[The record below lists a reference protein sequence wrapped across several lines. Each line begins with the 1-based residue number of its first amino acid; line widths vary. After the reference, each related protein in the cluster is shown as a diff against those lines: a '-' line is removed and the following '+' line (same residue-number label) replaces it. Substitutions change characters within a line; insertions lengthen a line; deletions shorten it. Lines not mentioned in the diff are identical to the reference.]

1 MSMTCDQAA
10 QAMGTGV
17 SAALTAVD
25 CIAAGVSEQAFNR
38 LFGTEGQLAFALTL
52 LLGLYVGFFGISLM
66 LGRSNLSVRAL
77 LPKMMTLGLVLTFA
91 TSFVAF
97 STLFYNI
104 FIGGPDQI
112 AGILT
117 GTQGESATAVF
128 AQKLDVVFLSIQKAS
143 GDTKD
148 ISAFSPPGMMWLGAM
163 LLLLGTVGLL
173 VTARIALALLL
184 AVGPIFVVL
193 ALFEGTRGLFTGWL
207 KGLTMMALAPL
218 FAVLGGS
225 IMLEMAVPVLSALVA
240 VPGKIDQ
247 QAAMA
252 FFLIGAVHAALMLMA
267 LKITSTMVAGWQV
280 FGLVPDKERAR
291 SDDAPR
297 AVPVA
302 QPAATMP
309 RGTGIAPASAGLA
322 PRRVD
327 VAPVQA
333 VIAANDTGGEGGGVR
348 ETRVYATGAAGAGGG
363 QVSPLNP
370 ATSRTRGIGNRFRS
384 ATATAPAAP
393 ASAPT
398 PKTPPPETYR

>member
-1 MSMTCDQAA
+1 MSAACDLAA
-10 QAMGTGV
+10 QSMGMGV

-25 CIAAGVSEQAFNR
+25 CIAGSVSEQAFNR

-66 LGRSNLSVRAL
+66 LGRSNLSVRVL
-77 LPKMMTLGLVLTFA
+77 IPKMMTLGLVLTFA

-97 STLFYNI
+97 STIFYNI

-117 GTQGESATAVF
+117 GTSGESATAVF
-128 AQKLDVVFLSIQKAS
+128 AQKLDVVFQAVQQAT

-148 ISAFSPPGMMWLGAM
+148 IDAFSPPGIMWMGAM

-184 AVGPIFVVL
+184 ALGPIFVVL

-225 IMLEMAVPVLSALVA
+225 IMLELAVPVLAALVA
-240 VPGKIDQ
+240 VPGQIDQ

-252 FFLIGAVHAALMLMA
+252 FFLVGFVHAALMLMA
-267 LKITSTMVAGWQV
+267 LVVSAMMVSRWQV
-280 FGLVPDKERAR
+280 FGLVPDKERSR
-291 SDDAPR
+291 SGDAPR
-297 AVPVA
+297 GVA
-302 QPAATMP
+302 TSSPAATMP
-309 RGTGIAPASAGLA
+309 RTTAIAPAAAAMA
-322 PRRVD
+322 PRRLE

-333 VIAANDTGGEGGGVR
+333 VAAANDTGPAGPIR
-348 ETRVYATGAAGAGGG
+348 ETRVYATGGG
-363 QVSPLNP
+363 QVTPLAP
-370 ATSRTRGIGNRFRS
+370 AAARTRGIGNRFRS
-384 ATATAPAAP
+384 AGSAAP
-393 ASAPT
+393 KAAAST
-398 PKTPPPETYR
+398 PPETYQ